1 MKYDDAPNICP
12 VCGNLLKYRDR
23 RQRIIRTEDGRTLWC
38 TVRRFR
44 CTNCNRL
51 HTEIPKQLTPYK
63 HYQTSSIEDVIDGV
77 TDESDPATADGP
89 SEQTMK
95 RWRRWFSSNKDRLH
109 GYIRNTQQK
118 ILEQP
123 LPPDYG
129 SSYLKSA
136 RKNGAGWL
144 HHVLCFV
151 YNLGGFLIPYYEKRL
166 YLERLRCTYLGSTV
180 SSA

>member
-1 MKYDDAPNICP
+1 MCILTETSIFSNSKDSIHMKYDDAPKICP

-38 TVRRFR
+38 TVRRFK

-95 RWRRWFSSNKDRLH
+95 RWRRWFSSNEDRLH

-118 ILEQP
+118 ILH
-123 LPPDYG
+123 G
-129 SSYLKSA
+129 
-136 RKNGAGWL
+136 N
-144 HHVLCFV
+144 LCICH
-151 YNLGGFLIPYYEKRL
+151 G
-166 YLERLRCTYLGSTV
+166 LRCRFLFNRMLV
-180 SSA
+180 SFGCFCCCSLSSNFSLALLFK

>member
-1 MKYDDAPNICP
+1 MKYDDAPKICP

-38 TVRRFR
+38 TVRRFK
-44 CTNCNRL
+44 CTNCN
-51 HTEIPKQLTPYK
+51 
-63 HYQTSSIEDVIDGV
+63 
-77 TDESDPATADGP
+77 
-89 SEQTMK
+89 
-95 RWRRWFSSNKDRLH
+95 RLH

-118 ILEQP
+118 ILEKH

-129 SSYLKSA
+129 SSYLRSA